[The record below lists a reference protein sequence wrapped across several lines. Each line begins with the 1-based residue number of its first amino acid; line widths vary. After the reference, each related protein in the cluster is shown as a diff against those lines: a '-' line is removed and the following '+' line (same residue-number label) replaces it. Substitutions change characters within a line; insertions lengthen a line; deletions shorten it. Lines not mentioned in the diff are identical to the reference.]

1 MPKYR
6 SITDWKLG
14 KERIGPG
21 KIVELDE
28 ERGQALTAR
37 RLVVPVK
44 AKGDEGPPKVETAS
58 TSIPG
63 EENATD
69 PKGKTPPAKK
79 GAEG

>member
-6 SITDWKLG
+6 SITEWKYG
-14 KERIGPG
+14 KARIGKG
-21 KIVELDE
+21 QIVELEE

-37 RLVVPVK
+37 RLVVPIK

-58 TSIPG
+58 KSAPR